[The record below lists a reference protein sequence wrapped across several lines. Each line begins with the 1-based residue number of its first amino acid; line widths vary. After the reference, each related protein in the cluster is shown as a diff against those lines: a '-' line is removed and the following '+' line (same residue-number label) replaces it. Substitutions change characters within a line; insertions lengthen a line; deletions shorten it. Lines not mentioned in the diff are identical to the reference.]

1 MTHALIVGGGIA
13 GISTALALR
22 RQGAEADLVER
33 DAEIRTLGSGIALIY
48 PAMRALR
55 RLGVLDQCL
64 EVGYGISKMVICDI
78 NGDALQ
84 VRSLPSELG
93 SGVPGM
99 MGMMRPQLHRILLG
113 HAASLGLIVRTG
125 LSLTEIASRADRAEV
140 KFSDGAE
147 ADYDLVI
154 GADGLRSTVREVV
167 CGPVSPVFQGQTCY
181 RIVVPR
187 PPSVTS
193 EVAFVGCETAHVG
206 FTPIRADSMYISC
219 LIGVKDTAEP
229 TQDELPALIR
239 EYLSPFGGVVAE
251 LRDGITDP
259 DQVSCAPLETIV
271 APTPWFKGRVVLVG
285 DAAHGTTAHLAA
297 GAAMCMED
305 ALALGEELARHD
317 EISAAL
323 QAYSERRFDRCK
335 FVVETSAQ
343 LCYWQIHPDT
353 PGADPEGLRDAG
365 FFRLAGHF

>member
-22 RQGAEADLVER
+22 RQGTEVDLVER
-33 DAEIRTLGSGIALIY
+33 DAEIRTLGSGITLIY

-64 EVGYGISKMVICDI
+64 EVGYGTSKRVICDI
-78 NGDALQ
+78 NGDAQQ

-93 SGVPGM
+93 SGMPGM

-113 HAASLGLIVRTG
+113 HAASLGLSARTG
-125 LSLTEIASRADRAEV
+125 LSPAEIVYRADRAEV

-187 PPSVTS
+187 LASVTS
-193 EVAFVGCETAHVG
+193 EVAFVGCDTAHIG
-206 FTPIRADSMYISC
+206 FTPIRTDSMYINC
-219 LIGVKDTAEP
+219 LIGAKDTAEP
-229 TQDELPALIR
+229 PQDELPALVR
-239 EYLSPFGGVVAE
+239 EYLAPFGGVVAK

-259 DQVSCAPLETIV
+259 DQVNCAPVETIV
-271 APTPWFKGRVVLVG
+271 APAPWFRDRVVLVG
-285 DAAHGTTAHLAA
+285 DAAHTTTPHLAA

-305 ALALGEELARHD
+305 ALVLGEELARHD

-323 QAYSERRFDRCK
+323 EAYSERRFDRCK
-335 FVVETSAQ
+335 YVVETSAQ
-343 LCYWQIHPDT
+343 LCQWQIHPNT
-353 PGADPEGLRDAG
+353 PGADQEGLRGAG
-365 FFRLAGHF
+365 FLRLAGHF